1 MHTSPPLVSPEVP
14 AGAGEPAWEVATLFP
29 DQGSWSEEEY
39 FRLNGNR
46 LIEYSHG
53 YIDVL
58 PMPPTSHQSIAL
70 FLFKLL
76 DAFVAVRGLGKA
88 LAAPL
93 RVQLWPGKFRE
104 PNVLFRLRANL
115 GRILEQ
121 YWQGADLVIE
131 VVSDDYRRHDVA
143 EVFEQGKLPLK

>member
-1 MHTSPPLVSPEVP
+1 MHTSPPLVSPEVA
-14 AGAGEPAWEVATLFP
+14 AGAGEPAWDVATLFP

-58 PMPPTSHQSIAL
+58 PMPTTSHQSIAL

-93 RVQLWPGKFRE
+93 RVQLWPGKFKPGE
-104 PNVLFRLRANL
+104 RAASAL
-115 GRILEQ
+115 LE
-121 YWQGADLVIE
+121 GFE
-131 VVSDDYRRHDVA
+131 VDVA